1 LWQISHRYPEAG
13 LSRDCGKPSDL
24 RSRFGQRETIDIN
37 TFAREETKVQLGK
50 GRSHVVLSAHTFY
63 KRFIKIDGDSG
74 LPPGFPVYSSNIR
87 LSLSE
92 RVGSSPSV
100 LV

>member
-63 KRFIKIDGDSG
+63 KRFIKIDGAYREFPHAG
-74 LPPGFPVYSSNIR
+74 LRSTVIYILPVSH
-87 LSLSE
+87 
-92 RVGSSPSV
+92 
-100 LV
+100 